1 MTDDAYLLT
10 RKDGNGLR
18 ISLKWIARTQSD
30 LFREFASNSDNGTWN
45 KGGFLKYGR
54 MDIPSY
60 EEQIAQAE

>member
-18 ISLKWIARTQSD
+18 ISLKWVAYTQSG
-30 LFREFASNSDNGTWN
+30 LIREFSSKSDNGTWN

-60 EEQIAQAE
+60 AEQLALVQ